1 MKKLLIVVSI
11 LILPILVFGM
21 EYHDSSVNLTINVDN
36 YMVFTRDNLKDNND
50 LKELEITEEQMM
62 DIMNKN
68 SIYFDI
74 IPDDLSHE
82 ILIIV
87 PEEKGLFNNLSNAPD
102 SFLDE
107 VGEKLA
113 KAVGLDKSVVY
124 KNKYTFL
131 IREYRDNQKGYNI
144 INYYT
149 VVNGRGYN
157 FQLQKQDEITDT
169 ERNVLKKM
177 IDSVDIKILDEYKD
191 ESKETMKAIT
201 SDGKKSFDWQKVIRK
216 TIIGAIVGGLTG
228 LLMGFI
234 NKKIKH

>member
-1 MKKLLIVVSI
+1 MKKLIIISI

-87 PEEKGLFNNLSNAPD
+87 PEEKGVFNNLSNAPD